1 MYNGKIYYNGTRY
14 TAMESPYCTMTTL
27 PHTEASDQPSQYLQV
42 LEFSSKKKIC
52 VFLQQRNTLLWP
64 GRVT

>member
-1 MYNGKIYYNGTRY
+1 
-14 TAMESPYCTMTTL
+14 MTTL

-42 LEFSSKKKIC
+42 LEFSSKKKYAFFYSKVITK
-52 VFLQQRNTLLWP
+52 NTLLWP